1 MCRIQVAH
9 VVAGDLEKTR
19 AQLIREIEAKKQ
31 ALIERNAALATLVDK
46 DKVIADK
53 EKAIADIADQRRAEI
68 EEKDQEIARLMTIIA
83 KKS

>member
-9 VVAGDLEKTR
+9 VVADDLEKTR
-19 AQLIREIEAKKQ
+19 AQLVREIEAKKQ